1 MKNFSPS
8 SKKIANNSLELI
20 GNTPIVRLNQINGQG
35 DAEVFAKLEMFNP
48 SSSVKDRV
56 ALSMVED
63 AERKGLLTP
72 GKSTI
77 IEPTSGNTGI
87 GLALISAVK
96 GYSCI
101 VVLPDSMSVERRKV
115 VNVFG
120 GKVVLTPGEEG
131 FEGTIKRAMQLSEE
145 IPHSWIPLQ
154 FENMANPSIHYVTG
168 EEIWEDMNG
177 DIDLFVCGVGT
188 GGTLSGIAEC
198 LKSKNPKIKVIAVE
212 PEKSPLLSGGEPG
225 RHKIQGLNAGFIANT
240 TNINIIDEVITVK
253 EEDAFETARLL
264 GRKEGLFV
272 GISSGA
278 AAWAAYQ
285 VSKRRECKG
294 KKIVTLF
301 PDTGE
306 RYLSTEL
313 WEF

>member
-1 MKNFSPS
+1 
-8 SKKIANNSLELI
+8 
-20 GNTPIVRLNQINGQG
+20 
-35 DAEVFAKLEMFNP
+35 MFNP

-63 AERKGLLTP
+63 AEKRGLLIP

-87 GLALISAVK
+87 GLALVSAVK

-101 VVLPDSMSVERRKV
+101 VVIPDSMSIERRIIVSGFGAKV
-115 VNVFG
+115 E
-120 GKVVLTPGEEG
+120 LTPGEEG
-131 FEGTIKRAMQLSEE
+131 FEGTIKRATELVDK

-154 FENMANPSIHYVTG
+154 FDNLANPSIHQITG
-168 EEIWEDMNG
+168 KEIWEDMSG
-177 DIDLFVCGVGT
+177 EIDFFVCGVGT
-188 GGTLSGIAEC
+188 GGTLSGIAEF
-198 LKSKNPKIKVIAVE
+198 LKSKNSKIKVIAVE

-225 RHKIQGLNAGFIANT
+225 KHKIQGLNAGFIANT
-240 TNINIIDEVITVK
+240 TNISVINEVITVK
-253 EEDAFETARLL
+253 DEDAFQTARLL
-264 GRKEGLFV
+264 ARKEGLLA

-278 AAWAAYQ
+278 AAWATSQ
-285 VSKRRECKG
+285 VSKRSESKG
-294 KKIVTLF
+294 KNIVTVF

-313 WEF
+313 WSNN